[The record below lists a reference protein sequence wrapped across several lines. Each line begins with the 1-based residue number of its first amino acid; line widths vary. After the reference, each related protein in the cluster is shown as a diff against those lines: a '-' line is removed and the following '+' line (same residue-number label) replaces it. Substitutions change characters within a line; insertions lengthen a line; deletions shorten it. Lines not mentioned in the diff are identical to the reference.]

1 MAPEA
6 VHALREVSIH
16 GLDRQ
21 EISAKAGEKRRQ
33 IGRNAKRRADQSR
46 FLWGL
51 MRVLHEICSAVTPR
65 IYTHRN
71 EHMCPEAASFVITG
85 CAAHSSGQMLTIRV
99 EICSL
104 FAQFTRS
111 VAREDV
117 S

>member
-71 EHMCPEAASFVITG
+71 EHMCPKAASAICQNVWV
-85 CAAHSSGQMLTIRV
+85 SRSLTLLANPRLLV
-99 EICSL
+99 
-104 FAQFTRS
+104 
-111 VAREDV
+111 
-117 S
+117 